1 MRRRRWLGTGII
13 VVSLVF
19 VATGIWLV
27 WFSPYL
33 AVRSIDVSGADPRRV
48 SAVEAAA
55 AIGEGTPIARVDTSQ
70 AQSAIA
76 GLDWVESVDVRR
88 AWPDRIVIAVTE
100 RVPVARA
107 VQPGPDKAVDSTGA
121 VFTPLDRLGPEVMAI
136 AAEGPALA
144 SSVEVW
150 LALPEEIRKRV
161 RRVTA
166 STRDDILLHL
176 RNGSIVRWGSSDEP
190 LFKAEVLLALLDRRA
205 RIYDVSAPQLPTTLQ
220 EKKK

>member
-1 MRRRRWLGTGII
+1 MRRRRWWGTGII

>member
-1 MRRRRWLGTGII
+1 
-13 VVSLVF
+13 
-19 VATGIWLV
+19 VAAGFWFV

-33 AVRSIDVSGADPRRV
+33 VVRSIDVSGADPRHIP
-48 SAVEAAA
+48 AVEAVAGIA
-55 AIGEGTPIARVDTSQ
+55 TSTPIARVDTSQ

-76 GLDWVESVDVRR
+76 ELDWVQTVDVRR
-88 AWPDRIVIAVTE
+88 AWPDRIVIAITE
-100 RVPVARA
+100 RIPVARA

-121 VFTPLDRLGPEVMAI
+121 VFTPLDPLGSDVMAI
-136 AAEGPALA
+136 AAEGPALT

-150 LALPEEIRKRV
+150 LALPEDIRKRV

-190 LFKAEVLLALLDRRA
+190 AFKAEVLLALLDRRA

-220 EKKK
+220 ERKKS

>member
-1 MRRRRWLGTGII
+1 
-13 VVSLVF
+13 LV
-19 VATGIWLV
+19 
-27 WFSPYL
+27 
-33 AVRSIDVSGADPRRV
+33 VRSIDVSGADPRHIP
-48 SAVEAAA
+48 AVEAVAGIA
-55 AIGEGTPIARVDTSQ
+55 TSTPIARVDTSQ

-76 GLDWVESVDVRR
+76 ELDWVQTVDVRR
-88 AWPDRIVIAVTE
+88 AWPDRIVIAITE

-121 VFTPLDRLGPEVMAI
+121 VFTPLDPLGSDVMAI
-136 AAEGPALA
+136 AAEGPALT

-150 LALPEEIRKRV
+150 LALPEDIRRRV

-190 LFKAEVLLALLDRRA
+190 AFKAEVLLALLDRRA

-220 EKKK
+220 ERKKS

>member
-121 VFTPLDRLGPEVMAI
+121 VFTPIDRLGPEVMAI